1 MSPICNLSGAFFGV
15 FLVPSIVS
23 SLSVSLSALRRFAR
37 SFSISFVMPEPFI
50 HLLYLRM
57 DSSAVSFAF
66 WIISWASSF
75 ARRKILSLAASIRSF
90 FAFILSRKCSA
101 SSRIFFAFSRSFS
114 AAVLAS
120 SSPVTTSS
128 KLRLSESTSLP
139 ASSIISF
146 GSPNFPDIANA
157 LLFPGTPTNSR

>member
-1 MSPICNLSGAFFGV
+1 MSPICNLSGAFFGA

-120 SSPVTTSS
+120 SS
-128 KLRLSESTSLP
+128 LSESTSLP